1 MHLSQTLIICPS
13 LKGSSSSTASG
24 LGDITAGSYG
34 KRATKILTSFSPHG
48 LGSATPKSTH
58 KHTCNFYMQ
67 QTHWWLIW
75 TSSKLNFFGKLCKVS
90 LQHYNKTNYFRQF
103 SHFPWCIPN
112 IKASER
118 MCVVSPAWKKEWCGP
133 GVSLSEVIILKPP
146 DPKPP
151 WAARETCA
159 HEWHRVRATGREKD
173 TPMSIQ
179 IPTNFV
185 ILILSSYGTD

>member
-1 MHLSQTLIICPS
+1 MGRGQQRFWPHFLHMVWALQHQRVHTNTPVTFICS
-13 LKGSSSSTASG
+13 KHIGGWSGHHAFLDFSS
-24 LGDITAGSYG
+24 
-34 KRATKILTSFSPHG
+34 
-48 LGSATPKSTH
+48 
-58 KHTCNFYMQ
+58 
-67 QTHWWLIW
+67 
-75 TSSKLNFFGKLCKVS
+75 
-90 LQHYNKTNYFRQF
+90 QHYNKTNYFRQF

-112 IKASER
+112 IKASEL

-151 WAARETCA
+151 WAARETCT

-179 IPTNFV
+179 IPTNFMIFNKV
-185 ILILSSYGTD
+185 LMEKIKTTWLVKSWE